1 MVRVADG
8 GAEVIDPAER
18 QQWADIY
25 AQEPF
30 TIAQPATPQEA
41 WRVLKWAHSM
51 AAIAEQ
57 HAPNDDDDTMEV
69 DA

>member
-1 MVRVADG
+1 M
-8 GAEVIDPAER
+8 IDPAEL
-18 QQWADIY
+18 QQWAYIY
-25 AQEPF
+25 AREAF
-30 TIAQPATPQEA
+30 AIAQPATPQEA
-41 WRVLKWAHSM
+41 WRVLQWAHSM